1 MSRYPKF
8 FEYMNARG
16 GTDEKAKVDVTGDQI
31 DMPTPKAKDDPHKRN
46 KKKKGGKQPQ
56 VSEYLNASGKLVE
69 KPLVDMKAD
78 YKGPDPSSPPGKDST
93 PYRAANSGAGKS
105 GSAQSGLGDMGYKNL
120 KYQPNTNTETGDKV
134 VSSWPKTKTEQF
146 IAQTRGMSTAEFSQY
161 MIEAHGCKHVDFIK
175 AVKYVADLANH
186 NDSLMGNFV
195 HEVKNTGGIGK
206 LLRTILTQPEA
217 FDELQE
223 LFGEKR
229 AKSLRRTMNK
239 QILEG
244 VSPPIKPDG
253 LDDDDDME
261 DDDMEMS
268 DLDNDMDDMDDEDL
282 DDEGFGDDELG
293 DEPQLCP
300 HCGKD
305 INEPPEDDD
314 ELGGDFPL
322 GGDDD
327 LESEL
332 GDEDFEDDM
341 DDEED
346 MDMGLDDEEM
356 DLDDDEDDMD
366 DDDLDLDDEDDE
378 DEDDEIGSRKKKF
391 GDMLGG
397 AMDKM
402 KM

>member
-16 GTDEKAKVDVTGDQI
+16 GTDEKAKVDVSGDQI

-78 YKGPDPSSPPGKDST
+78 YKGPDPNSPPGKNST
-93 PYRAANSGAGKS
+93 PYRAANSGGGKS
-105 GSAQSGLGDMGYKNL
+105 SSAQSGLGDMGYKNL
-120 KYQPNTNTETGDKV
+120 KYEPNTNTETGDKV
-134 VSSWPKTKTEQF
+134 VSSWPKTKTEHF
-146 IAQTRGMSTAEFSQY
+146 IAQTRDMSTAEFSQY

-175 AVKYVADLANH
+175 AVKYVAELANH

-217 FDELQE
+217 FEELQE

-244 VSPPIKPDG
+244 VSPPIGPDG
-253 LDDDDDME
+253 PNDEEPE
-261 DDDMEMS
+261 DEDMEMS
-268 DLDNDMDDMDDEDL
+268 DLDNDMEDL
-282 DDEGFGDDELG
+282 DDEGFGDEELKDE
-293 DEPQLCP
+293 DSICP

-305 INEPPEDDD
+305 INEPPED
-314 ELGGDFPL
+314 ELSPGGDFP
-322 GGDDD
+322 DDMDD
-327 LESEL
+327 LDSEL
-332 GDEDFEDDM
+332 GDEDFEDEM
-341 DDEED
+341 DDED
-346 MDMGLDDEEM
+346 MEMGLDDEEM
-356 DLDDDEDDMD
+356 DMDDEDDMD
-366 DDDLDLDDEDDE
+366 LDDEDMDDEDDEDLDLDLDDEE
-378 DEDDEIGSRKKKF
+378 DEDDELGPRKKKF
-391 GDMLGG
+391 GSMLDG
-397 AMDKM
+397 AMGKM
-402 KM
+402 K